1 MYSGDNA
8 AYVVM
13 PPETDATNASH
24 TFSFDTKGF
33 EAANILVGMN
43 THATNKAALTA
54 CKITEGDTTTA
65 YSAIVAFTGGTATS
79 SSVGFVIP
87 NAVKMGGG
95 GVMEF
100 QVDLKA
106 RKRYLKV
113 TLTPGDATANE
124 TYAIARLS
132 RAHESRDASASG
144 SAATDKHVTN
154 LEGTNNTAVAVVV
167 KG

>member
-24 TFSFDTKGF
+24 TFSFDCKGF

-65 YSAIVAFTGGTATS
+65 YAAIVAFTGGTATS

-87 NAVKMGGG
+87 SAVKMGGG

-113 TLTPGDATANE
+113 TPQGTRLQMKLMQSPDCPGPM
-124 TYAIARLS
+124 S
-132 RAHESRDASASG
+132 RGMLRP
-144 SAATDKHVTN
+144 
-154 LEGTNNTAVAVVV
+154 AVRPRPISM
-167 KG
+167 